1 MSLQSKDSGKRSQ
14 SSLTNVNYVL
24 SHAFIEEPTVQ
35 WLHFML
41 WWRNFFYIHLLDD
54 FIFYLVT
61 SMQVFCLLY
70 EGGCV
75 FMAAFVFI
83 INGIILMLIWN
94 QVYIARF
101 LMTVNLDDCYGRYRS
116 NFLIDAV

>member
-1 MSLQSKDSGKRSQ
+1 
-14 SSLTNVNYVL
+14 
-24 SHAFIEEPTVQ
+24 
-35 WLHFML
+35 
-41 WWRNFFYIHLLDD
+41 
-54 FIFYLVT
+54 
-61 SMQVFCLLY
+61 MQVFCLLY

-101 LMTVNLDDCYGRYRS
+101 LMTVNLDDYYGRYRS